1 MRKGCVQVLD
11 KWHEDVEDVYDQ
23 MVAWRRHLHE
33 NPELSFQEVQTAR
46 MVGDILAGYGIEVQR
61 NVGVH
66 GVVGILKGGNPGPTI
81 ALRADMDALPIQ
93 QENDVP
99 YKSQVPN
106 VMHACG
112 HDAHTAT
119 LLGVA
124 KILSKYQDQLHG
136 TVKFLFQPAEEQ
148 FPGGAIQMIEEG
160 VLEGVDV
167 IFGNHLLSS
176 VLLGNYTVPKG
187 SATASSDYVNIKIVG
202 KGGHSSAP
210 HTAVNPIVIGAQIV
224 NQVHM
229 LLSQKVDPVQP
240 VVAAITMFNSG
251 VAINVIPEE
260 AIIAGTVRTFN
271 QEQRDNV
278 KTILTHILNNV
289 TVTYGATYELEYTR
303 GYPPLVNTDKEA
315 EIVRDLLNNIDQL
328 NVIEIPPIMASE
340 DFAYYIQQV
349 PGVYFYTG
357 SATEDLNTQFP
368 HHHPKF
374 NIDEQAMKNSAKG
387 FLSIVH
393 YYLVPEDV

>member
-33 NPELSFQEVQTAR
+33 NPELPFQEVQTAR

-61 NVGVH
+61 NVGGH

-176 VLLGNYTVPKG
+176 VPLGNFTVTKG

-393 YYLVPEDV
+393 YYLVPEDA

>member
-1 MRKGCVQVLD
+1 
-11 KWHEDVEDVYDQ
+11 
-23 MVAWRRHLHE
+23 
-33 NPELSFQEVQTAR
+33 
-46 MVGDILAGYGIEVQR
+46 
-61 NVGVH
+61 
-66 GVVGILKGGNPGPTI
+66 TI

-99 YKSQVPN
+99 YRSQVLN

-119 LLGVA
+119 MLGVA

-136 TVKFLFQPAEEQ
+136 TVKFIFQPAEEQ

-167 IFGNHLLSS
+167 IFGNHVLSS
-176 VLLGNYTVPKG
+176 VPLGNFTVPKG
-187 SATASSDYVNIKIVG
+187 SATASSDYVRIRIIG

-210 HTAVNPIVIGAQIV
+210 HTSVNPIVIGAQIV

-260 AIIAGTVRTFN
+260 ASIAGTVRTFN
-271 QEQRDNV
+271 EEQRENV
-278 KTILTHILNNV
+278 RTFLTHILNNV

-303 GYPPLVNTDKEA
+303 GYPPLVNTDKE
-315 EIVRDLLNNIDQL
+315 
-328 NVIEIPPIMASE
+328 
-340 DFAYYIQQV
+340 
-349 PGVYFYTG
+349 
-357 SATEDLNTQFP
+357 
-368 HHHPKF
+368 
-374 NIDEQAMKNSAKG
+374 
-387 FLSIVH
+387 
-393 YYLVPEDV
+393 

>member
-33 NPELSFQEVQTAR
+33 NPELPFQEVQTAR

-176 VLLGNYTVPKG
+176 VLLGNFTVPKG

-271 QEQRDNV
+271 HEQRDNV

-393 YYLVPEDV
+393 YYLVPEDA

>member
-1 MRKGCVQVLD
+1 MRKGCVQVL
-11 KWHEDVEDVYDQ
+11 KEWHEDVEEVYDQ

-33 NPELSFQEVQTAR
+33 NPELPFQEVQTAR

-61 NVGVH
+61 NVGGH

-136 TVKFLFQPAEEQ
+136 TVRFIFQPAEEQ

-160 VLEGVDV
+160 VLEGVEV

-176 VLLGNYTVPKG
+176 VPLGNFTVPKG

-260 AIIAGTVRTFN
+260 ATIAGTVRTFN

-315 EIVRDLLNNIDQL
+315 EIVRNLLNNIDQL
-328 NVIEIPPIMASE
+328 SVIEIPPIMASE

-357 SATEDLNTQFP
+357 SASEDPNTQFP

-374 NIDEQAMKNSAKG
+374 NIEEQAMKNSAKG

>member
-1 MRKGCVQVLD
+1 MLD

-33 NPELSFQEVQTAR
+33 NPELPFQEVQTAR

-176 VLLGNYTVPKG
+176 VLLGNFTVPKG

-393 YYLVPEDV
+393 YYLVPEDA

>member
-1 MRKGCVQVLD
+1 MLD

-33 NPELSFQEVQTAR
+33 NPELPFQEVQTAR

-61 NVGVH
+61 NVGGH

-187 SATASSDYVNIKIVG
+187 
-202 KGGHSSAP
+202 
-210 HTAVNPIVIGAQIV
+210 
-224 NQVHM
+224 
-229 LLSQKVDPVQP
+229 
-240 VVAAITMFNSG
+240 
-251 VAINVIPEE
+251 
-260 AIIAGTVRTFN
+260 
-271 QEQRDNV
+271 
-278 KTILTHILNNV
+278 
-289 TVTYGATYELEYTR
+289 
-303 GYPPLVNTDKEA
+303 
-315 EIVRDLLNNIDQL
+315 
-328 NVIEIPPIMASE
+328 
-340 DFAYYIQQV
+340 
-349 PGVYFYTG
+349 
-357 SATEDLNTQFP
+357 
-368 HHHPKF
+368 
-374 NIDEQAMKNSAKG
+374 
-387 FLSIVH
+387 
-393 YYLVPEDV
+393 

>member
-1 MRKGCVQVLD
+1 MLKE
-11 KWHEDVEDVYDQ
+11 WHEEVEAVYDQ
-23 MVAWRRHLHE
+23 VVAWRRHLHE
-33 NPELSFQEVQTAR
+33 NPELPFQEVQTAR

-61 NVGVH
+61 NVGGH
-66 GVVGILKGGNPGPTI
+66 GVVGILKGGNPGPNI

-124 KILSKYQDQLHG
+124 KILSKYRDQLHG
-136 TVKFLFQPAEEQ
+136 TVKFIFQPAEEQ

-176 VLLGNYTVPKG
+176 VPFGNFTVPKG
-187 SATASSDYVNIKIVG
+187 NATASSDYVKIKIIG

-210 HTAVNPIVIGAQIV
+210 HTSVNPIVIGAQIV
-224 NQVHM
+224 NQVHL

-260 AIIAGTVRTFN
+260 ATIAGTIRTFN
-271 QEQRDNV
+271 QGQRENV
-278 KTILTHILNNV
+278 KTVLTHILNNV
-289 TVTYGATYELEYTR
+289 TVTYGATYELEYKR
-303 GYPPLVNTDKEA
+303 G
-315 EIVRDLLNNIDQL
+315 IR
-328 NVIEIPPIMASE
+328 
-340 DFAYYIQQV
+340 
-349 PGVYFYTG
+349 
-357 SATEDLNTQFP
+357 
-368 HHHPKF
+368 H
-374 NIDEQAMKNSAKG
+374 
-387 FLSIVH
+387 
-393 YYLVPEDV
+393 

>member
-33 NPELSFQEVQTAR
+33 NPELPFQEVQTAR

-176 VLLGNYTVPKG
+176 VLLGNFTVPKG

-260 AIIAGTVRTFN
+260 AIITGTVRTFN

-393 YYLVPEDV
+393 YYLVPEDA